1 MRLTLDRIE
10 PAEVA
15 ARKAQMP
22 RAFAPSPRTR
32 AARALGLVAFGLL
45 FVYCLWRMDFSPSR
59 ILGGLSELGWLM
71 MLMMPP
77 WHEGY
82 LGDFLR
88 GLAETLAMAFLGTL
102 FASLLA
108 IPLGFLGARNV
119 IPNGLFHFG
128 LRRFLDTLRGV
139 DTLIWALIFVSV
151 VGLGPFAGI
160 LAIIVSDTGTL
171 GKLYAEAIENIDRRP
186 VDGVRAAGA
195 NRMQL
200 NRFGIVPQV
209 LPVIVSQSLYFFESN
224 TRSATILGIVGA
236 GGIGLQLSDRIRV
249 NEWDQ
254 VAFIIIMILIMV
266 STIDYISRALRL
278 RLIGAREQML

>member
-1 MRLTLDRIE
+1 MRLTLDRIG
-10 PAEVA
+10 AADVH

-22 RAFAPSPRTR
+22 RAFGSPAGER
-32 AARALGLVAFGLL
+32 AARRLGLTAFALLVA
-45 FVYCLWRMDFSPSR
+45 YCLWRMDFSPAR
-59 ILGGLSELGWLM
+59 ILDGMAELGWLVT
-71 MLMMPP
+71 LMIPP
-77 WHEGY
+77 RTGGF
-82 LGDFLR
+82 LDDFLV

-128 LRRFLDTLRGV
+128 LRRFLDTLRGI

-160 LAIIVSDTGTL
+160 LAIIVSDAGTL

-186 VDGVRAAGA
+186 VEGMRAAGA

-200 NRFGIVPQV
+200 NRFGILPQV
-209 LPVIVSQSLYFFESN
+209 FPVIVSQSLYFFESN

-266 STIDYISRALRL
+266 SVIDYGSRALRL
-278 RLIGAREQML
+278 RLIGAGKPAS